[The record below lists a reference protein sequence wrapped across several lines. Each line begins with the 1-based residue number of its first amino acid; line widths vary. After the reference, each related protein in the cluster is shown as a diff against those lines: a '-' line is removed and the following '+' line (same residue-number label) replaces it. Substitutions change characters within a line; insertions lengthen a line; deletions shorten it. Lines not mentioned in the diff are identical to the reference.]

1 MIPSTDEF
9 IQNIILQLAE
19 YINNQTNSDL
29 SELSSSLTNL
39 IANELKNKL
48 DQSELDLNAQD
59 LENIRG
65 TAKVVLKNLP
75 FIINTIIS
83 NIKKVNKFKLR
94 KK

>member
-19 YINNQTNSDL
+19 YINNQTNGDL
-29 SELSSSLTNL
+29 SELSSSLTSL

-48 DQSELDLNAQD
+48 DQSELDLNSQD
-59 LENIRG
+59 LEDIRG

-83 NIKKVNKFKLR
+83 NIKTVNKSKLR

>member
-1 MIPSTDEF
+1 MTPSTDEF
-9 IQNIILQLAE
+9 IQNIIHQLAE
-19 YINNQTNSDL
+19 YINNQTNGDL

-39 IANELKNKL
+39 IANELIHKL
-48 DQSELDLNAQD
+48 DKSELDLNAQD
-59 LENIRG
+59 LEDIRG
-65 TAKVVLKNLP
+65 TARVVLKNLP

>member
-1 MIPSTDEF
+1 MTPSTDEF
-9 IQNIILQLAE
+9 IQNIIYQLAE
-19 YINNQTNSDL
+19 YINNQTNGDL

-39 IANELKNKL
+39 IANELIHKL
-48 DQSELDLNAQD
+48 DKSELDLNAQD
-59 LENIRG
+59 LEDIRG
-65 TAKVVLKNLP
+65 TARVVLKNLP